1 MSRGRCVAECC
12 ELGDLC
18 QGRRG
23 AATGRA
29 GPGRARIPLPGLPP
43 STGFMWAKYV
53 HAEVNALLATHK
65 LRMTCL
71 VGLPYMESAVFQSSV
86 LFAKFTG
93 RKTPCLRGLPLFLP
107 FWWFCSASLK
117 NCKKSKYRAFRVEPQ

>member
-1 MSRGRCVAECC
+1 MGT
-12 ELGDLC
+12 
-18 QGRRG
+18 
-23 AATGRA
+23 ATGRA
-29 GPGRARIPLPGLPP
+29 GPGSARIPLPGLPS

-53 HAEVNALLATHK
+53 HAEVNALPATHK

-107 FWWFCSASLK
+107 FWSVCSASLK
-117 NCKKSKYRAFRVEPQ
+117 KL